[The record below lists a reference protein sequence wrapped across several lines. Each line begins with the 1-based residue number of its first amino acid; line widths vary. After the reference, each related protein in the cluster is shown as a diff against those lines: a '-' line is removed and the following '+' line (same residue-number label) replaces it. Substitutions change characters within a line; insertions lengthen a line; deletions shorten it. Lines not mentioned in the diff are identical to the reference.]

1 MDLYMREDEEEQ
13 FPSGRKRRA
22 EREFVVE
29 MDQMNRLLRRPK
41 LETDSEVIHRMRLV
55 EMAVKED
62 LAAKGETHFTDQEF
76 PPTNQSLCIDPDNPS
91 PKLQASSVNFR
102 FISFLSA
109 RGDLIVWNVVGL
121 DCIIKNLNRFNCE
134 NFPGGQ

>member
-1 MDLYMREDEEEQ
+1 MQAESGTDPEDMDLYMRDDEEEQ

-29 MDQMNRLLRRPK
+29 MDHMNRLPRRPK
-41 LETDSEVIHRMRLV
+41 LETDVEVIHRMRLV

-76 PPTNQSLCIDPDNPS
+76 PPTNQSLCIDPDKPS
-91 PKLQASSVNFR
+91 IKLQAR
-102 FISFLSA
+102 ILA
-109 RGDLIVWNVVGL
+109 PL
-121 DCIIKNLNRFNCE
+121 
-134 NFPGGQ
+134 